1 MKLADGTYL
10 KSNGHFLRIEATD
23 GYWVA
28 VEETTLNEAQDGEIV
43 GVWNDPD
50 TGRLWIDKTRFIS
63 DRETAIITAKAYD
76 QIAIWDN
83 YRQTTIATN

>member
-1 MKLADGTYL
+1 MIDGTYL
-10 KSNGHFLRIEATD
+10 KTNGVFLRVEAVN

-28 VEETTLNEAQDGEIV
+28 TSETTLYEVPEGGLV

-50 TGRLWIDKTRFIS
+50 TGKLWIDNTRFIP
-63 DRETAIITAKAYD
+63 DLATATLTAKAYD

-83 YRQTTIATN
+83 ANQTTITTN